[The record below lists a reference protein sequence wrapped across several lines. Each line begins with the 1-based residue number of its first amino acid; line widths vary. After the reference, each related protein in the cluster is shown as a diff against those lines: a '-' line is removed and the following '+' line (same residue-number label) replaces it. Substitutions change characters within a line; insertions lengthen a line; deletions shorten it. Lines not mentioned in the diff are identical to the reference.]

1 MSNKKS
7 TLDWLRLWAAPYKNT
22 YILSVVFAI
31 IGVLCGIAPYYGI
44 TKIIMGLLHDNK
56 EPDYYFLWIGICGTL
71 WIFRYLFHGIS
82 TSLSHK
88 STFAVIA
95 EVRKQLTGK
104 LVRLP
109 MGYLMDTPS
118 GTIKNIIVEKVD
130 SIEPTLAHILPEMT
144 ANLLGPICIIIYLF
158 AVDWRMALIS
168 LITVP
173 IGLFCYTGMMKDYAV
188 KFKNYVEA
196 NKHLNATAV
205 EYING
210 IEVIKAFNQS
220 ASSYQKFSD
229 AAKNASNS
237 AINWMRGTQFY
248 FAAAMS
254 VFPAVLVGVLP
265 VGSYFYMKDSLTVET
280 FILTIILALGIMT
293 PLITAMSYSDDLGKI
308 STVVSD
314 IASILSEEELK
325 RPDIPVKLRD
335 YNIKINKLS
344 FAYKTT
350 KVLENV
356 SLSIPGNS
364 VTAFV
369 GPSGSGKSTIA
380 KLIAS
385 LWEVPEKTVFIGG
398 TDIRRIP
405 LEQLNSMIAYVS
417 QDNYLFNDT
426 VRNNIRMGNL
436 SATDEEVEEAAKRS
450 GCHEFILQLE
460 QGYET
465 IAGGAGGHLSGGER
479 QRIAIARAML
489 KNASIVILDEATA
502 YTDPENEAVI
512 QSAVAKLIR
521 GKTLLVIAHRLS
533 TITDSDKI
541 VVVNQGRLEAEGTHN
556 QLLSTCKLY
565 QDMWKAHME
574 AKDSGEICMEE
585 KNSVKTDAKP
595 KNAGEVRR
603 EVKSSVKM
611 DAETKKFREIHSEAR
626 VSGEVLA

>member
-1 MSNKKS
+1 MSKKKG
-7 TLDWLRLWAAPYKNT
+7 TLDWLLLWSAPYRNT
-22 YILSVVFAI
+22 YILSVLSAIAGVF
-31 IGVLCGIAPYYGI
+31 CGIAPYYAI
-44 TKIIMGLLHDNK
+44 TKIIIGLLQGNK
-56 EPDYYFLWIGICGTL
+56 EPRYYFLWILICAVL
-71 WIFRYLFHGIS
+71 WVFRYLFHGIS
-82 TSLSHK
+82 TSLSHR

-130 SIEPTLAHILPEMT
+130 SIETTLAHILPEMT
-144 ANLLGPICIIIYLF
+144 ANLLGPICIIVYLF
-158 AVDWRMALIS
+158 VVDWRMALVS
-168 LITVP
+168 LITLP
-173 IGLFCYTGMMKDYAV
+173 IGLFCYGGMMRGYEV
-188 KFKNYVEA
+188 KFKHYVDS

-220 ASSYQKFSD
+220 AASYQKFSD
-229 AAKNASNS
+229 AAKEAANA

-265 VGSYFYMKDSLTVET
+265 LGSYFYMKGSLTAET
-280 FILTIILALGIMT
+280 FILTMILSLGIMT

-308 STVVSD
+308 RTVIND
-314 IASILSEEELK
+314 ITSILLEEDLIRPEKPVQLKDYDIEL
-325 RPDIPVKLRD
+325 
-335 YNIKINKLS
+335 NNLS
-344 FAYKTT
+344 FAYKSEE
-350 KVLENV
+350 VLKSVN
-356 SLSIPGNS
+356 LSIPGNS

-369 GPSGSGKSTIA
+369 GPSGSGKSTLA

-385 LWEVPEKTVFIGG
+385 LWEVPEGTLFIGG
-398 TDIRRIP
+398 KDIRSIP

-436 SATDEEVEEAAKRS
+436 SATDKEVEEAAKRS
-450 GCHEFILQLE
+450 GCHEFILRLE
-460 QGYET
+460 KGYET

-489 KNASIVILDEATA
+489 KNAPIVILDEATA

-512 QSAVAKLIR
+512 QSAVAKLVQ

-541 VVVNQGRLEAEGTHN
+541 VVVNHGTIEAEGTHS
-556 QLLSTCKLY
+556 QLLGSCRLY
-565 QDMWKAHME
+565 RDMWNAHME
-574 AKDSGEICMEE
+574 AKDSGE
-585 KNSVKTDAKP
+585 VVA
-595 KNAGEVRR
+595 
-603 EVKSSVKM
+603 
-611 DAETKKFREIHSEAR
+611 
-626 VSGEVLA
+626 